1 MTRDEIVK
9 IMAMAS
15 AGHGSDCGYDDM
27 PGEAQ
32 GVYWCEAFAALAA
45 LEAAGLRLVPL
56 AVIQRLDAEAVL
68 ISPHD
73 EAVKR
78 EVLDELR
85 ACAPAIASQEDG
97 K

>member
-1 MTRDEIVK
+1 MNREQIIETLAWGIIDGGDPRQVSPKLI
-9 IMAMAS
+9 ATT
-15 AGHGSDCGYDDM
+15 
-27 PGEAQ
+27 
-32 GVYWCEAFAALAA
+32 ALAA
-45 LEAAGLRLVPL
+45 LETAGLCLVPID
-56 AVIQRLDAEAVL
+56 AIRRLDAEAVL

-85 ACAPAIASQEDG
+85 AYAPAIASQEDG